1 MFNASLSD
9 RETKM
14 KHYKKI
20 VNWCMIIKNAQNCGE
35 QFEVTLREFK
45 LYLNIDLYYSTAKT
59 QIFLLFETMLMKC
72 RNSSFPFFLKIITRK
87 L

>member
-1 MFNASLSD
+1 
-9 RETKM
+9 M

-35 QFEVTLREFK
+35 QFEIILREFK
-45 LYLNIDLYYSTAKT
+45 LYLNIDLYYLIAET